1 MILWCKRKHFY
12 TVPQFF
18 FACGAIYIIFLL
30 RKKIELAMSL
40 DTLAF
45 CYLAKLTRLS
55 ALWLSGRRARS
66 ARRPLVA
73 GENFFFGGFF
83 LQKRILLISK
93 ILLFSWRILR
103 ALSNHLIF
111 FFLKHTLQEGV
122 SKKNQVKMKKIK

>member
-1 MILWCKRKHFY
+1 
-12 TVPQFF
+12 
-18 FACGAIYIIFLL
+18 
-30 RKKIELAMSL
+30 MSL

-45 CYLAKLTRLS
+45 CSQKMQLDQCCKKFAILRRIGVRRIGFVRFVERMVQEKGLDFRFYHLAKLTRLS

-83 LQKRILLISK
+83 CKNEILLISK

-103 ALSNHLIF
+103 ALKVSFSF
-111 FFLKHTLQEGV
+111 FFIV
-122 SKKNQVKMKKIK
+122 CF

>member
-45 CYLAKLTRLS
+45 CSQKMQRDQSCKIFAIFKNYL
-55 ALWLSGRRARS
+55 
-66 ARRPLVA
+66 PLHQPLLLEDVWVLY
-73 GENFFFGGFF
+73 GSWSVRC
-83 LQKRILLISK
+83 KRK
-93 ILLFSWRILR
+93 D
-103 ALSNHLIF
+103 
-111 FFLKHTLQEGV
+111 
-122 SKKNQVKMKKIK
+122 